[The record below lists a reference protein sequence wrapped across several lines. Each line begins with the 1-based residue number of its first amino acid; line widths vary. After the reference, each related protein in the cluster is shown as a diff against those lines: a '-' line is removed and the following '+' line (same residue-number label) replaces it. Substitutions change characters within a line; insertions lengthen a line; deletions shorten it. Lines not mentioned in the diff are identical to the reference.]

1 MFNKNIKIVIAVLVF
16 AASIWQF
23 VDGNIGNGIML
34 TLLTGMFVL
43 LYFKNEIIL
52 ATMFKLKKQD
62 MEGAQ
67 AMLAKIQNPEAALTK
82 KQLGYYNFL
91 KGQFEYQTAPLKAEK
106 YLRKAISLGLN
117 FDHDMAAAK
126 MFLAGIAAS
135 RNRKVEANN
144 LLSDAKKLDKHGM
157 LTDQIKMLQQQ
168 MKRAHM
174 PNQHFSRHQRRR

>member
-1 MFNKNIKIVIAVLVF
+1 MFNKNIKLVLAIASFVIG
-16 AASIWQF
+16 IWQF
-23 VDGNIGNGIML
+23 VDGNIGNGIMM
-34 TLLTGMFVL
+34 TLLTGIFIL

-62 MEGAQ
+62 MDGAK
-67 AMLAKIQNPEAALTK
+67 ALLSKIKAPEAALTK

-91 KGQFEYQTAPLKAEK
+91 KGQFEFQTAPQKAEK

-126 MFLAGIAAS
+126 MFLAGIVAS
-135 RNRKVEANN
+135 KNRKMEANT
-144 LLSDAKKLDKHGM
+144 LLSEAKKLDKHGM

-168 MKRAHM
+168 MKKAQGT
-174 PNQHFSRHQRRR
+174 NQHFSRNQRRR